1 MEKYSFMGKYNNK
14 INEDEFNNIKQIIK
28 LMKQGIKKYELNLE
42 LINSLT
48 PQIIHLLQYY
58 Y

>member
-1 MEKYSFMGKYNNK
+1 MGKYNNK

-48 PQIIHLLQYY
+48 PQIIHLFQYY

>member
-1 MEKYSFMGKYNNK
+1 MGKYNNK

-42 LINSLT
+42 LINSNT
-48 PQIIHLLQYY
+48 PQIIHLFQYY